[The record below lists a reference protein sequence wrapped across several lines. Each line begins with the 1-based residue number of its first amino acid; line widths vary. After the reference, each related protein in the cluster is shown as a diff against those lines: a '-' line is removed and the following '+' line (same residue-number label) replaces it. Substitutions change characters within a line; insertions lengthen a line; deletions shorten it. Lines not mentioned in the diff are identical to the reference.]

1 MATITA
7 ALVNTSDS
15 LDTFRQ
21 RFNTLRSDIQ
31 GLSFGAEIVFEGTTA
46 DDFETT
52 LLITD
57 PTADRIVTIQDKS
70 GIIALTGR
78 DINDIVLLNATD
90 GSGTDEASTILLNAS
105 AAGVDAGD
113 ALLYEEGTND
123 HILNPTFEGVEE
135 FIILEESLEGTPS
148 FALRENVDSSSL
160 DARFAYQPATSDN
173 LLGALFL
180 PPAAGG
186 IQFVMPISD
195 GSEDQV
201 LATDGSGSLSFKN
214 QSSGMSLAN
223 DGNNRV
229 VTANGSGSG
238 NGEANLNFNG
248 SALAVTGTVTASGI
262 IKTDSTTDATS
273 TTDGSLQTD
282 GGLSVALDTVIG
294 NDVILISDA
303 SVIHFGVNSDVS
315 LTHVHDTGLLLNG
328 TSVIQFNDASQSIG
342 APSNAILDINATDE
356 IELNAT
362 LLDVNAN
369 INASGTYTGAGLMT
383 TGGNIVIP
391 DAGNIGSASD
401 TNAITIS
408 SAGVV
413 AVTATTASTNAT
425 TGALTVAGGAG
436 IAADLGIGDDLCM
449 ISDDSYVYFGANK
462 EVFLK
467 HRHDKGLS
475 ISDGGAFSGTDG
487 DGQVL
492 TRRGA
497 DVLLVMNQSAA
508 AGTDAGDN
516 ILLDGTDGSA
526 TNAGDNIT
534 MENMPFLHAGMQRN
548 VIEIR
553 DSGGNLLNSLAG
565 FAPGA
570 I

>member
-248 SALAVTGTVTASGI
+248 SALAVTGTVTASGF

-553 DSGGNLLNSLAG
+553 DSGGQLLNSVAG

>member
-248 SALAVTGTVTASGI
+248 SALAVTGTVTASGF

-383 TGGNIVIP
+383 TGGNTVIP

-553 DSGGNLLNSLAG
+553 DSGGQLLNSVAG

>member
-186 IQFVMPISD
+186 IQFIMPIND
-195 GSEDQV
+195 GAEDQV

-229 VTANGSGSG
+229 VTANGAGSG

-248 SALAVTGTVTASGI
+248 SALAVTGTVTASGF

-362 LLDVNAN
+362 LVDVNAN
-369 INASGTYTGAGLMT
+369 LDVSGSTTSASFVVADG
-383 TGGNIVIP
+383 
-391 DAGNIGSASD
+391 GNIGSASD

-449 ISDDSYVYFGANK
+449 ISDDSYVYFGVNK

-534 MENMPFLHAGMQRN
+534 MENQPFLHAGMQKN
-548 VIEIR
+548 VLEIR

>member
-248 SALAVTGTVTASGI
+248 SALAVTGTVTASGF

-534 MENMPFLHAGMQRN
+534 MENMPFLHSGMQRN

>member
-186 IQFVMPISD
+186 IQFIMPIND
-195 GSEDQV
+195 GAEDQV

-229 VTANGSGSG
+229 VTANGAGSG

-248 SALAVTGTVTASGI
+248 SALAVTGTVTASGF

-362 LLDVNAN
+362 LVDVNAN
-369 INASGTYTGAGLMT
+369 LDVSGSTTSASFVVADG
-383 TGGNIVIP
+383 
-391 DAGNIGSASD
+391 GNIGSASD

-449 ISDDSYVYFGANK
+449 ISDDSYVYFGVNK

-553 DSGGNLLNSLAG
+553 DSGGQLLNSVAG

>member
-180 PPAAGG
+180 VPAAGG
-186 IQFVMPISD
+186 VQFTMPVND
-195 GSEDQV
+195 GINDQV
-201 LATDGSGSLSFKN
+201 LATDGAGGLSFKN
-214 QSSGMSLAN
+214 QSAGMSLGN

-229 VTANGSGSG
+229 ITATGSGSG

-248 SALAVTGTVTASGI
+248 SALAVTGTVTASGF

-362 LLDVNAN
+362 LVDVNAN
-369 INASGTYTGAGLMT
+369 LDVSGSTTSASFVVADG
-383 TGGNIVIP
+383 
-391 DAGNIGSASD
+391 GNIGSASD

-449 ISDDSYVYFGANK
+449 ISDDSYVYFGVNK

-534 MENMPFLHAGMQRN
+534 MENQPFLHAGMQKN
-548 VIEIR
+548 VLEIR

>member
-173 LLGALFL
+173 LLGSLFL
-180 PPAAGG
+180 PPAGG
-186 IQFVMPISD
+186 GPQFITPISD
-195 GSEDQV
+195 GIANQI
-201 LATDGSGSLSFKN
+201 LGTDGSGNLSFIN
-214 QSSGMSLAN
+214 QSSGLSLNN

-229 VTANGSGSG
+229 ITATGSNSG

-248 SALAVTGTVTASGI
+248 SALAVTGTVTASGF